1 MLKSVKKDFLPKTTK
16 DVRTNMIAL
25 FVSQEQNVT
34 NLRAD
39 KEPNVRDKRN
49 WKQWLWI
56 YSFIQVGGG
65 GGGGRGKLMWAVVNK
80 KLMHSMFY
88 MLKFPR

>member
-1 MLKSVKKDFLPKTTK
+1 MLKSVKKDFLPKATK

-34 NLRAD
+34 NLICG
-39 KEPNVRDKRN
+39 PTRN
-49 WKQWLWI
+49 RMYVTREI
-56 YSFIQVGGG
+56 ENNDYEFIHLFRSGT
-65 GGGGRGKLMWAVVNK
+65 GGGRGKQMWAVVNK

>member
-1 MLKSVKKDFLPKTTK
+1 MYGRAWTERDKWD
-16 DVRTNMIAL
+16 
-25 FVSQEQNVT
+25 
-34 NLRAD
+34 LRAN

-56 YSFIQVGGG
+56 YSFIQGRGGG
-65 GGGGRGKLMWAVVNK
+65 GGGGVRGKQMWAVVNK
-80 KLMHSMFY
+80 KLTYSMFY

>member
-1 MLKSVKKDFLPKTTK
+1 MLKSVKKDILPKTTK

-49 WKQWLWI
+49 
-56 YSFIQVGGG
+56 
-65 GGGGRGKLMWAVVNK
+65 
-80 KLMHSMFY
+80 
-88 MLKFPR
+88 

>member
-65 GGGGRGKLMWAVVNK
+65 RGGGGEG
-80 KLMHSMFY
+80 
-88 MLKFPR
+88 